1 MNKQGGSGGQQHW
14 GSPRGESL
22 ASNQAVDFGNPDSVP
37 RTVPLKPAVHGLP
50 AGGLRVCVPP
60 RRRPTARSWG
70 PIREPRK
77 EAAEEAHLAV
87 WPYLG
92 PPLGPGPQLL
102 LAPRLGCRL
111 SGGTGSRR
119 GAHLP
124 GSGVLTADG
133 SAFPA
138 APPRLRG
145 ETEAPKAGRFGTGT
159 KGWENRAPGQAWRGL
174 ESPLLSAKR
183 YR

>member
-77 EAAEEAHLAV
+77 EAAEEAHLSSLALLRTPV
-87 WPYLG
+87 G
-92 PPLGPGPQLL
+92 PWTPAAPGPATRVQII
-102 LAPRLGCRL
+102 
-111 SGGTGSRR
+111 RR
-119 GAHLP
+119 DRVPEGAHLP

-174 ESPLLSAKR
+174 ESPLLSVKR